1 MTKVIR
7 RSLSRA
13 YMQAHIEIL
22 VDENDEPYYITFV
35 SYRSPIISIDL
46 DKKMLLF
53 YDTPVNY
60 SRSTTQQTSCFARQ
74 VLPYDMDYQFL
85 KHVSVKHELK
95 QLHLTDWDVDCI
107 KTDIKKVIDNNK
119 NIKY

>member
-7 RSLSRA
+7 RSLARP

-22 VDENDEPYYITFV
+22 VDENDEPIYITFV

-46 DKKMLLF
+46 LGKMLLF
-53 YDTPVNY
+53 HDTPVNF

-74 VLPYDMDYQFL
+74 VLPYNMGYHFL
-85 KHVSVKHELK
+85 KHVSVKHEQK
-95 QLHLTDWDVDCI
+95 QLHLTDWEVDSI
-107 KTDIKKVIDNNK
+107 NTDIKKVIDWNK